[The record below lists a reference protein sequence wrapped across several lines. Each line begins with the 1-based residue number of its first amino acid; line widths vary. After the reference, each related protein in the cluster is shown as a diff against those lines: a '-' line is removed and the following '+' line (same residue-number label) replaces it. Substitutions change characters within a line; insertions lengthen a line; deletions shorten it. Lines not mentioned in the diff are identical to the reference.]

1 MTDNIK
7 AWDRVRTKVD
17 RRRVPKA
24 IQPTE
29 HKPRRSQKAWVK
41 KSVTKFR
48 SAREHDD
55 VLANLREHPL
65 YTRQD
70 PNERY
75 KQCKVCTCWMLRKF
89 YKCGF
94 CGGLTFTQD

>member
-1 MTDNIK
+1 MTDNVK

-17 RRRVPKA
+17 RRGVAKNAVVEPAKG
-24 IQPTE
+24 PE
-29 HKPRRSQKAWVK
+29 PRGWRRESVRKF
-41 KSVTKFR
+41 KSV
-48 SAREHDD
+48 REHDD

-70 PNERY
+70 TNERY

-94 CGGLTFTQD
+94 CGGLTYSQ